1 MTPDKNPDPVAS
13 PLQATPAQ
21 TPTIAPAKNY
31 SSHYIN
37 GQWVKAL
44 SGDTLPVHD
53 SSTEQLMATVPAG
66 TADEAASAVLAARAA
81 FDGWAALPVET
92 RAAYLDKV
100 AAGVKARTDELA
112 LAIAQEVGMPLKMA
126 KTIQVG
132 GPAWHWG
139 NFAKVARSFEWEK
152 KVGNSI
158 VAREPIGV
166 VSCITPW
173 NFPLSQIT
181 LKIAPAMV
189 AGCTVVLKPSEIA
202 PVNAMIL
209 AEIIHEAGLPPGVFN
224 LVNGAGP
231 VVGEVLA
238 THPQVD
244 MVSFTGST
252 RAGKRVGELAS
263 QSIKRVALELGG
275 KSASVI
281 LDDANFEAAV
291 KGTVAAC
298 MLNSGQTCSAHTR
311 MLVPAARYAE
321 VKALA
326 QAAVA
331 KFNVGPSLLDT
342 SRLGPLVS
350 AAQRSRV
357 VSFIQTG
364 IAEGAD
370 VIAGGAEA
378 PAFATGYFVQPT
390 VLGIKSTDTLAREE
404 IFGPV
409 LVVIC
414 YQDEDDAVAIA
425 NSTIYGLGGAVWAAN
440 DESAM
445 RVARRLR
452 TGQVDINGGPFN
464 AQAPFGG
471 YKQSGNGRENG
482 LYGFEEFL
490 EFKAM
495 QFKPAVAA

>member
-1 MTPDKNPDPVAS
+1 MTNDLRAF
-13 PLQATPAQ
+13 
-21 TPTIAPAKNY
+21 

-37 GQWVKAL
+37 GQWVKAQ
-44 SGDTLPVHD
+44 SAGTMPVYD
-53 SSTEQLMATVPAG
+53 SNTEELMATVPAG
-66 TADEAASAVLAARAA
+66 TAQEAAAAVLAARAA
-81 FDGWAALPVET
+81 FDGWAGLPVET

-112 LAIAQEVGMPLKMA
+112 LAISREVGMPLKMA
-126 KTIQVG
+126 KAIQVG

-139 NFAKVARSFEWEK
+139 NFAKVARNFEWEK
-152 KVGNSI
+152 KVGNSV

-166 VSCITPW
+166 VGCITPW

-238 THPQVD
+238 THPEVD

-252 RAGKRVGELAS
+252 RAGKRVSELAV
-263 QSIKRVALELGG
+263 QTVKRIALELGG

-311 MLVPAARYAE
+311 MLVPAARYDE

-331 KFNVGPSLLDT
+331 KFNIGPSLDEA

-350 AAQRSRV
+350 AAQRDRV
-357 VSFIQTG
+357 ISFIKTG
-364 IAEGAD
+364 IAEGAE
-370 VIAGGAEA
+370 VIAGGAEP

-390 VLGIKSTDTLAREE
+390 VLGIKSTDTLAQEE

-409 LVVIC
+409 LVVIS
-414 YQDEDDAVAIA
+414 YQNEEEAVQIA
-425 NSTIYGLGGAVWAAN
+425 NSTIYGLGGAVWGAT

-445 RVARRLR
+445 RVARRMR

-464 AQAPFGG
+464 ANAPFGG

-495 QFKPAVAA
+495 QFKPAAV

>member
-1 MTPDKNPDPVAS
+1 MTVY
-13 PLQATPAQ
+13 PA
-21 TPTIAPAKNY
+21 
-31 SSHYIN
+31 HYIN
-37 GQWVKAL
+37 GQWVKAQ
-44 SGDTLPVHD
+44 SPETLPVHD
-53 SSTEQLMATVPAG
+53 SSTEALMATVPAG
-66 TADEAASAVLAARAA
+66 TAAEAEAAVLAARAA
-81 FDGWAALPVET
+81 FEGWAALPVET

-100 AAGVKARTDELA
+100 AAGVKARTEDLA
-112 LAIAQEVGMPLKMA
+112 LAIAREVGMPLKMA
-126 KTIQVG
+126 RAVQVG

-139 NFAKVARSFEWEK
+139 NFAKVARQFEWEK
-152 KVGNSI
+152 TVGNSL
-158 VAREPIGV
+158 VVREPIGV
-166 VSCITPW
+166 VGCITPW

-224 LVNGAGP
+224 LVNGMGP

-238 THPQVD
+238 THPEVD

-263 QSIKRVALELGG
+263 QTIKRVALELGG
-275 KSASVI
+275 KSASVV

-291 KGTVAAC
+291 KGTVSAC

-311 MLVPAARYAE
+311 LLVPAGRYEE

-331 KFNVGPSLLDT
+331 KFSIGPSLEEG
-342 SRLGPLVS
+342 SKLGPLVS
-350 AAQRSRV
+350 AGQRDRV
-357 VSFIQTG
+357 LGFIRTG
-364 IAEGAD
+364 IKEGAD

-378 PAFATGYFVQPT
+378 PAFDKGYFVQPT
-390 VLGIKSTDTLAREE
+390 ILGIKATDTLAQEE

-409 LVVIC
+409 LVVIP
-414 YQDEDDAVAIA
+414 YKDEEDAVAIA
-425 NSTIYGLGGAVWAAN
+425 NSTIYGLGGAVWSGT
-440 DESAM
+440 DEHAM
-445 RVARRLR
+445 KVARRLR

-464 AQAPFGG
+464 GQAPFGG

-482 LYGFEEFL
+482 IYGFEEFL

-495 QFKPAVAA
+495 QLKPSAS

>member
-1 MTPDKNPDPVAS
+1 MSTQMTAY
-13 PLQATPAQ
+13 PA
-21 TPTIAPAKNY
+21 
-31 SSHYIN
+31 HYIN
-37 GQWVKAL
+37 GQWVKAQ
-44 SGDTLPVHD
+44 SSETLPVHD
-53 SSTEQLMATVPAG
+53 SSTEALMATVPAG
-66 TADEAASAVLAARAA
+66 TAAEAEAAVLAARAA
-81 FDGWAALPVET
+81 FDGWSALPVET
-92 RAAYLDKV
+92 RAAYLDKI
-100 AAGVKARTDELA
+100 AAGVKARTEDLA
-112 LAIAQEVGMPLKMA
+112 VAIAREVGMPLKMA
-126 KTIQVG
+126 RAVQVG

-139 NFAKVARSFEWEK
+139 NFAKVARQFQWEK
-152 KVGNSI
+152 TVGNSL
-158 VAREPIGV
+158 VVREAIGV
-166 VSCITPW
+166 VGCITPW

-209 AEIIHEAGLPPGVFN
+209 AEIIHEAGVPPGVFN
-224 LVNGAGP
+224 LVNGMGP

-238 THPQVD
+238 THPEVD

-263 QSIKRVALELGG
+263 QTIKRVALELGG
-275 KSASVI
+275 KSASVV

-291 KGTVAAC
+291 KGTVSAC

-311 MLVPAARYAE
+311 LLVPAGRYEE

-331 KFNVGPSLLDT
+331 KFSVGPSLEEG
-342 SRLGPLVS
+342 SKLGPLVS
-350 AAQRSRV
+350 AGQRDRV
-357 VSFIQTG
+357 LGFIRTG
-364 IAEGAD
+364 IEEGAD

-378 PAFATGYFVQPT
+378 PAFDKGYFVQPT
-390 VLGIKSTDTLAREE
+390 ILGIKPTDTLAQEE

-409 LVVIC
+409 LVVIP
-414 YQDEDDAVAIA
+414 YKDEEDAVAIA
-425 NSTIYGLGGAVWAAN
+425 NSTIYGLGGAVWSGT
-440 DESAM
+440 DEHAM
-445 RVARRLR
+445 KVARRLR

-464 AQAPFGG
+464 GQAPFGG

-482 LYGFEEFL
+482 VYGFEEFL

-495 QFKPAVAA
+495 QLKPSAS

>member
-1 MTPDKNPDPVAS
+1 MSTQMTVY
-13 PLQATPAQ
+13 PA
-21 TPTIAPAKNY
+21 
-31 SSHYIN
+31 HYIN
-37 GQWVKAL
+37 GQWVKAQ
-44 SGDTLPVHD
+44 SPETLPVHD
-53 SSTEQLMATVPAG
+53 SSTEALMATVPAG
-66 TADEAASAVLAARAA
+66 TAAEAEAAVLAARAA
-81 FDGWAALPVET
+81 FEGWAALPVET

-100 AAGVKARTDELA
+100 AAGVKARTED
-112 LAIAQEVGMPLKMA
+112 LAIAIAREVGMPLKMA
-126 KTIQVG
+126 RAVQVG

-139 NFAKVARSFEWEK
+139 NFAKVARQFQWEK
-152 KVGNSI
+152 TVGNSL
-158 VAREPIGV
+158 VVREAIGV
-166 VSCITPW
+166 VGCITPW

-224 LVNGAGP
+224 LVNGMGP

-238 THPQVD
+238 THPEVD

-263 QSIKRVALELGG
+263 QTIKRVALELGG
-275 KSASVI
+275 KSASVV

-291 KGTVAAC
+291 KGTVSAC

-311 MLVPAARYAE
+311 LLVPAGRYEE

-326 QAAVA
+326 QAAIA
-331 KFNVGPSLLDT
+331 KFSIGPSLEEG
-342 SRLGPLVS
+342 SKLGPLVS
-350 AAQRSRV
+350 AGQRDRV
-357 VSFIQTG
+357 LGFIRTG
-364 IAEGAD
+364 IEEGAD

-378 PAFATGYFVQPT
+378 PAFDKGYFVQPT
-390 VLGIKSTDTLAREE
+390 ILGIKATDTLAQEE

-409 LVVIC
+409 LVVIP
-414 YQDEDDAVAIA
+414 YKDEEDAVAIA
-425 NSTIYGLGGAVWAAN
+425 NSTIYGLGGAVWSGT
-440 DESAM
+440 DEHAM
-445 RVARRLR
+445 KVARRLR

-464 AQAPFGG
+464 GQAPFGG

-482 LYGFEEFL
+482 VYGFEEFL

-495 QFKPAVAA
+495 QLKPSAN

>member
-1 MTPDKNPDPVAS
+1 MSTQMTVYPD
-13 PLQATPAQ
+13 
-21 TPTIAPAKNY
+21 
-31 SSHYIN
+31 HYIN
-37 GQWVKAL
+37 GQWVKAR
-44 SGDTLPVHD
+44 SSETLPVHD
-53 SSTEQLMATVPAG
+53 SSTEAVMATVPAG
-66 TADEAASAVLAARAA
+66 TAAEAEAAVLAARAA
-81 FDGWAALPVET
+81 FEGWSALPVET

-100 AAGVKARTDELA
+100 AAGVKARTEDLA
-112 LAIAQEVGMPLKMA
+112 VAIAREVGMPLKMA
-126 KTIQVG
+126 RAVQVG

-139 NFAKVARSFEWEK
+139 NFAKVARQFEWEK
-152 KVGNSI
+152 TVGNSL
-158 VAREPIGV
+158 VVREAIGV
-166 VSCITPW
+166 VGCITPW

-181 LKIAPAMV
+181 LKIAPAMA

-224 LVNGAGP
+224 LVNGMGP

-238 THPQVD
+238 THPEVD

-263 QSIKRVALELGG
+263 QTIKRVALELGG
-275 KSASVI
+275 KSASVV

-291 KGTVAAC
+291 KGTVSAC

-311 MLVPAARYAE
+311 LLVPAGRYEE

-326 QAAVA
+326 QAAIA
-331 KFNVGPSLLDT
+331 KFSVGPSLEEG
-342 SRLGPLVS
+342 SKLGPLVS
-350 AAQRSRV
+350 ASQRDRV
-357 VSFIQTG
+357 LGFIRTG
-364 IAEGAD
+364 IEEGAD

-378 PAFATGYFVQPT
+378 PAFDKGYFVQPT
-390 VLGIKSTDTLAREE
+390 ILGIKPTDTLAQEE

-409 LVVIC
+409 LVVIP
-414 YQDEDDAVAIA
+414 YKDEEDAVAIA
-425 NSTIYGLGGAVWAAN
+425 NSTIYGLGGAVWSGT
-440 DESAM
+440 DEHAM
-445 RVARRLR
+445 KVARRLR

-464 AQAPFGG
+464 GQAPFGG

-482 LYGFEEFL
+482 VYGFEEFL

-495 QFKPAVAA
+495 QLKPSAA

>member
-1 MTPDKNPDPVAS
+1 MSTQMTVY
-13 PLQATPAQ
+13 PA
-21 TPTIAPAKNY
+21 
-31 SSHYIN
+31 HYIN
-37 GQWVKAL
+37 GQWVKAQ
-44 SGDTLPVHD
+44 SPETLPVHD
-53 SSTEQLMATVPAG
+53 SSTEALMATVPAG
-66 TADEAASAVLAARAA
+66 TAAEAEAAVLAARAA
-81 FDGWAALPVET
+81 FEGWAALPVET

-100 AAGVKARTDELA
+100 AAGVKARTED
-112 LAIAQEVGMPLKMA
+112 LAIAIAREVGMPLKMA
-126 KTIQVG
+126 RAVQVG

-139 NFAKVARSFEWEK
+139 NFAKVARQFQWEK
-152 KVGNSI
+152 TVGNSL
-158 VAREPIGV
+158 VVREAIGV
-166 VSCITPW
+166 VGCITPW

-224 LVNGAGP
+224 LVNGMGP

-238 THPQVD
+238 THPEVD

-263 QSIKRVALELGG
+263 QTIKRVALELGG
-275 KSASVI
+275 KSASVV

-291 KGTVAAC
+291 KGTVSAC

-311 MLVPAARYAE
+311 LLVPAGRYEE

-326 QAAVA
+326 QAAIA
-331 KFNVGPSLLDT
+331 KFSVGPSLEEG
-342 SRLGPLVS
+342 SKLGPLVS
-350 AAQRSRV
+350 AGQRDRV
-357 VSFIQTG
+357 LGFIRTG
-364 IAEGAD
+364 IEEGAD

-378 PAFATGYFVQPT
+378 PAFDKGYFVQPT
-390 VLGIKSTDTLAREE
+390 ILGIKATDTLAQEE

-409 LVVIC
+409 LVVIP
-414 YQDEDDAVAIA
+414 YKDEEDAVAIA
-425 NSTIYGLGGAVWAAN
+425 NSTIYGLGGAVWSGT
-440 DESAM
+440 DEHAM
-445 RVARRLR
+445 KVARRLR

-464 AQAPFGG
+464 GQAPFGG

-482 LYGFEEFL
+482 IYGFEEFL

-495 QFKPAVAA
+495 QLKPSAS